1 MRGGG
6 SLHHCTEQIKVI
18 KEKSIVFMR
27 KGRDS
32 RLLRPFGVVQMREG
46 IEPVVYQAHG
56 QKDQNNDIEEDD
68 AGRGD
73 VV

>member
-1 MRGGG
+1 MRGGE
-6 SLHHCTEQIKVI
+6 SLHYCTEQIKVI

-27 KGRDS
+27 KGRDR
-32 RLLRPFGVVQMREG
+32 RLLRPFEVVQMREG

-56 QKDQNNDIEEDD
+56 QKDQNNNIEDD